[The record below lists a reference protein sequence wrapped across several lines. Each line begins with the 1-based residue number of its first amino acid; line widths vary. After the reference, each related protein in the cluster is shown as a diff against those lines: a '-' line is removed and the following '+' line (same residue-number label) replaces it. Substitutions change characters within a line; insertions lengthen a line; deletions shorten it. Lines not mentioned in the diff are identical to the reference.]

1 MSERIRAKSFGEFLR
16 REAIQKNIQLKTMG
30 MGTNLNLE
38 QVRKT
43 FSDGNY
49 ALHRL
54 PASEIFSIFTILD
67 LDLDQVTSAL
77 KKFRSGKRFDFIR

>member
-16 REAIQKNIQLKTMG
+16 REAIQKNIDLKTISTE
-30 MGTNLNLE
+30 TNLDLE

-43 FSDGNY
+43 FSNGNY

-54 PASEIFSIFTILD
+54 PASEIFSLFTILD
-67 LDLDQVTSAL
+67 LDLDQVSSAL
-77 KKFRSGKRFDFIR
+77 KKFRSGKRFNFIR